1 MAFVQRVNDDGPG
14 DPYYETVGMLTMEDV
29 LEEILQTDIRDEND
43 SKGIIK
49 MIMITLYSIFP
60 GNVNAL

>member
-43 SKGIIK
+43 SKLRK
-49 MIMITLYSIFP
+49 LH
-60 GNVNAL
+60 

>member
-43 SKGIIK
+43 SKSII
-49 MIMITLYSIFP
+49 MYHYDSFVSHFSRIS
-60 GNVNAL
+60 